1 MPYNQFTSDE
11 RDRLQ
16 QMIAIETPVFEIAV
30 MLNKHRTSIVREIL
44 RNSGPGGYSSGKAQ
58 KKAQERRLGSKT
70 SPKKENRA
78 LMNYVGAKI
87 RLKHSPVQVS
97 GRLRLEYPDDPAWQV
112 SSETIYTWIYAQIR
126 AGADLKGCLRQGN
139 KIRRKR
145 LSGKDKRGT
154 IRNRVSIDE
163 RPIAVGAKQQ
173 AGHWEGDTV
182 EGAGKQGYLATYVE
196 RKTKYLIA
204 FPLPTKQ
211 ADPLARATVKAFRKV
226 PDEMLKTITYDNGL
240 EFARHQEISITLGS
254 KIYFAHPYHSWERGL
269 NEHTNG
275 LLRQFFPKG
284 QSLANLTNS
293 QLAKAVR
300 MLNNRPRKI
309 LNFQTPAEA
318 YAKEL
323 CALQI

>member
-16 QMIAIETPVFEIAV
+16 QMIAIETPVFEIAGK
-30 MLNKHRTSIVREIL
+30 LNKHRTSIVREIL
-44 RNSGPGGYSSGKAQ
+44 RNRSPGGYISGKAH
-58 KKAQERRLGSKT
+58 KIAQGRRLESKP
-70 SPKKENRA
+70 SPKKENKE
-78 LMNYVGAKI
+78 LMTYVEAKI

-97 GRLRLEYPDDPAWQV
+97 GRLRLEHPDDPDWQV
-112 SSETIYTWIYAQIR
+112 SAETIYTWTYTRIR
-126 AGADLKGCLRQGN
+126 GGSDLKGCLRQG
-139 KIRRKR
+139 KKDRRKR

-163 RPIAVGAKQQ
+163 RPPEVDTKQQ

-182 EGAGKQGYLATYVE
+182 EGAGKHGYLATYVE

-204 FPLPTKQ
+204 FPLPTKE

-240 EFARHQEISITLGS
+240 EFARHQEISVTLGS

-284 QSLANLTNS
+284 QSLAHLTNR
-293 QLAKAVR
+293 QLAKAVK